1 MKKITFD
8 QALERLSDGRY
19 VQHQEVS
26 AKALKRVLW
35 VSEWHLPGCISESV
49 TYSTSKGDAI
59 RASLSMAESEEGAPR
74 GMKTALMRDGRFDSA
89 SPLFGRVIN
98 TIYRTTLGD
107 LL

>member
-1 MKKITFD
+1 MKLSFD

-19 VQHQEVS
+19 VKPQDVS

-35 VSEWHLPGCISESV
+35 VSEWHIPGCLSESMM
-49 TYSTSKGDAI
+49 YSANKGDAVQS
-59 RASLSMAESEEGAPR
+59 SLLMADLNGEAPR
-74 GMKTALMRDGRFDSA
+74 GMKTALMRDGRFDSD

-98 TIYRTTLGD
+98 TVYKTTLGD